1 MDRNEIL
8 NILNGMGERCLMK
21 GMISTLDDAKLL
33 CDTFDRFYNNDY
45 ANDKEYSQDILYLY
59 DLATKLHESGNTSL
73 EESYSIYSA
82 LLSADSVDFVEIDDS
97 VENHEEN
104 GSNEVEHIVEET
116 IVKIDPIKLKKN
128 NKKTKD
134 DDGIVDISD
143 IVIS

>member
-33 CDTFDRFYNNDY
+33 CDIFDRFYNNDY

-59 DLATKLHESGNTSL
+59 NLATKLHESGNTSL

-82 LLSADSVDFVEIDDS
+82 LLSADSVDFVEID
-97 VENHEEN
+97 NHEEN
-104 GSNEVEHIVEET
+104 ELNEVEHIVEET
-116 IVKIDPIKLKKN
+116 KVIIDPIKLKKN

-134 DDGIVDISD
+134 DDGVVDISD